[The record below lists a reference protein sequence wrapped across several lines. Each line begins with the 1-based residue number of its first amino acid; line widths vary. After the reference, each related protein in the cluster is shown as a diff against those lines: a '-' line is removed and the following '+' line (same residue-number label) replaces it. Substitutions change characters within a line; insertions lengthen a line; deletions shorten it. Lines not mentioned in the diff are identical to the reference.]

1 MPRRLAFEILKKA
14 RRDNTYTNIAI
25 DTALKKSDLTQS
37 DRALCSIIV
46 LGVTERRIT
55 LDYYIDKLANSP
67 KDIDDEVRIILQI
80 SMYQMLYLDRI
91 PPYAAVNEAVNMS
104 KRKYAGFVNAILRNF
119 MRKKDSIKFEGDEID
134 KMSLEYSY
142 PRELC
147 QKFSDIYG
155 YERAKNIL
163 DIFNRAPKMT
173 LRVNTLLTSKQEYR
187 SLLKEKGIEARD
199 SQYLDDALIIDG
211 AEFGSL
217 PFADEGYVFVQDQAS
232 QICVEAIGAKSGEFI
247 IDTCS
252 CPGSKSFGCAIK
264 MQNNGKILSCDLHK
278 SKLSLVDSGAK
289 RLSIDI
295 IETLERDGRSFDES
309 LEKKADR
316 VLCDVPCS
324 GLGVIGKKPE
334 IRYKNLSDIEK
345 LPDIQLDILKNA
357 SRYVKDGGV
366 LVYSTCTVVPEENEL
381 NIKRFLSDNTD
392 FELLDFEVGGLKS
405 SNGCLTL
412 NPDEHNTDGFFV
424 CKMKRIK

>member
-199 SQYLDDALIIDG
+199 SQHLDDALIIDG

>member
-25 DTALKKSDLTQS
+25 DAALKRSELSQS

-55 LDYYIDKLANSP
+55 LDYYIDKLAKNSE
-67 KDIDDEVRIILQI
+67 DIDDEVRIILQI
-80 SMYQMLYLDRI
+80 SIYQMLYLDRI

-104 KRKYAGFVNAILRNF
+104 KRKYAGFVNAVLRNF
-119 MRKKDSIKFEGDEID
+119 MRKRDSIEFEGDELQ

-155 YERAKNIL
+155 AKRAKNIL
-163 DIFNRAPKMT
+163 DAFNRAPKMT
-173 LRVNTLLTSKQEYR
+173 LRVNTLVTGKEEYR
-187 SLLKEKGIEARD
+187 KLLSEKGIDAQD
-199 SQYLDDALIIDG
+199 GKYLEDALIIDG

-217 PFADEGYVFVQDQAS
+217 PFADKGYIFVQDVAS
-232 QICVEAIGAKSGEFI
+232 QICVEAIGARAGEFI

-264 MQNNGKILSCDLHK
+264 MQNTGKILSCDLHK
-278 SKLSLVDSGAK
+278 SKLSLVESGAK

-295 IETLERDGRSFDES
+295 IETVERDGRSFDGA
-309 LEKKADR
+309 LEGKADR

-334 IRYKNLSDIEK
+334 IRYKNLSDIQK

-357 SRYVKDGGV
+357 SRYVKVGGV
-366 LVYSTCTVVPEENEL
+366 LVYSTCTVLPEENEL
-381 NIKRFLSDNTD
+381 NVKRFLEGNSS
-392 FELLDFEVGGLKS
+392 FEALDFEVGGLS
-405 SNGCLTL
+405 SESGCLKLT
-412 NPDEHNTDGFFV
+412 PDEHNTDGFFI